1 MTKQTIN
8 IIGIGILYNILEEF
22 RDNLPFQLI
31 NFDKR
36 NDFIKYFN
44 ENKLNEKISLIIT
57 TINNK
62 EYLIK
67 NNINRK
73 DILIICEKKK
83 SYSND
88 AKDFDLEYP
97 TEIFQLIEKINI
109 KLIKKKYDYQSKVMI
124 GKYYLDLNSKII
136 SYNNNKLKLTEK
148 EMDIILFLNNNTAPQ
163 KINVLQKQVWG
174 YSSELETHT
183 VETHIYRLRKKISD
197 KFNDNNFII
206 STDIGYIIE

>member
-22 RDNLPFQLI
+22 RDNLPFQLV

-62 EYLIK
+62 DYLIK

-73 DILIICEKKK
+73 DILFICEKKK
-83 SYSND
+83 YSN
-88 AKDFDLEYP
+88 KNEDFDLEYP

-109 KLIKKKYDYQSKVMI
+109 KLIKKKYDYQSRVII

-136 SYNNNKLKLTEK
+136 SYNNNQLKLTEK
-148 EMDIILFLNNNTAPQ
+148 EMDIILYLNKHTVPQ

-174 YSSELETHT
+174 YSLELETHT
-183 VETHIYRLRKKISD
+183 VETHIYRLRKKISE

-206 STDIGYIIE
+206 STDIGYLIE

>member
-62 EYLIK
+62 DYLIK

-83 SYSND
+83 DSN
-88 AKDFDLEYP
+88 KNEDFDLEYP

-109 KLIKKKYDYQSKVMI
+109 KLIKKKYDYQSRVII

-136 SYNNNKLKLTEK
+136 SYNNNQLKLTEK
-148 EMDIILFLNNNTAPQ
+148 EMDIILYLNNHTVPQ

-174 YSSELETHT
+174 YSLELETHT
-183 VETHIYRLRKKISD
+183 VETHIYRLRKKISE

-206 STDIGYIIE
+206 STDIGYLIE

>member
-67 NNINRK
+67 NKINRK

-83 SYSND
+83 
-88 AKDFDLEYP
+88 L
-97 TEIFQLIEKINI
+97 
-109 KLIKKKYDYQSKVMI
+109 
-124 GKYYLDLNSKII
+124 
-136 SYNNNKLKLTEK
+136 
-148 EMDIILFLNNNTAPQ
+148 
-163 KINVLQKQVWG
+163 
-174 YSSELETHT
+174 
-183 VETHIYRLRKKISD
+183 
-197 KFNDNNFII
+197 
-206 STDIGYIIE
+206 

>member
-88 AKDFDLEYP
+88 AEDFDLEYP

-109 KLIKKKYDYQSKVMI
+109 KLIKKKYDYQSKVII

>member
-22 RDNLPFQLI
+22 RDNLPFQLV

-62 EYLIK
+62 DYLIK

-73 DILIICEKKK
+73 DILFICEKKK
-83 SYSND
+83 DSN
-88 AKDFDLEYP
+88 KNEDFDLEYP

-109 KLIKKKYDYQSKVMI
+109 KLIKKKYDYQSRVII

-136 SYNNNKLKLTEK
+136 SYNNNQLKLTEK
-148 EMDIILFLNNNTAPQ
+148 EMDIILYLNKHTVPQ

-174 YSSELETHT
+174 YSLELETHT
-183 VETHIYRLRKKISD
+183 VETHIYRLRKKISE

-206 STDIGYIIE
+206 STDIGYLIE

>member
-206 STDIGYIIE
+206 STDIGYLIE

>member
-1 MTKQTIN
+1 M
-8 IIGIGILYNILEEF
+8 
-22 RDNLPFQLI
+22 
-31 NFDKR
+31 
-36 NDFIKYFN
+36 
-44 ENKLNEKISLIIT
+44 
-57 TINNK
+57 
-62 EYLIK
+62 
-67 NNINRK
+67 
-73 DILIICEKKK
+73 KKK

-88 AKDFDLEYP
+88 AEDFDLEYP

-206 STDIGYIIE
+206 STDIGYLIE

>member
-62 EYLIK
+62 DYLIK

-83 SYSND
+83 DSN
-88 AKDFDLEYP
+88 KNEDFDLEYP

-109 KLIKKKYDYQSKVMI
+109 KLIKKKYDYQSKVII

-136 SYNNNKLKLTEK
+136 SYNNNQLKLTEK
-148 EMDIILFLNNNTAPQ
+148 EMDIILYLNNHTVPQ

-174 YSSELETHT
+174 YSLELETHT
-183 VETHIYRLRKKISD
+183 VETHIYRLRKKISE

-206 STDIGYIIE
+206 STDIGYLIE

>member
-22 RDNLPFQLI
+22 RDNLPFQLV

-62 EYLIK
+62 DYLIK

-83 SYSND
+83 DSN
-88 AKDFDLEYP
+88 KNEDFDLEYP

-109 KLIKKKYDYQSKVMI
+109 KLIKKKYDYQSKVII

-136 SYNNNKLKLTEK
+136 SYNNNQLKLTEK
-148 EMDIILFLNNNTAPQ
+148 EMDIILYLNKHTVPQ

-174 YSSELETHT
+174 YSLELETHT
-183 VETHIYRLRKKISD
+183 VETHIYRLRKKISE

-206 STDIGYIIE
+206 STDIGYLIE